1 MSRWTSEFTQHPFQA
16 SWTKLKNLLAITEVD
31 DQTVP
36 TSVDELARL
45 KRVVDYLDKIIIAID
60 PDITPKS
67 VWANSHPQAE
77 SCVQL
82 LVAYGI
88 NKNITN
94 IMQANDHVDN
104 LLTYLR
110 PYIVLPNEVMRGLRS
125 SAKTY
130 VSELENYTAT
140 FFLKSENIIKELE
153 INLEKAKSNLV
164 NIETNSTKINTF
176 ASELFIGTDEFS
188 SMEAAINETKEL
200 IEKQAL
206 EINNLHDE
214 LIVGDT
220 STKAVTLA
228 ASVSI
233 TENKNKIEGWLNT
246 VNGQIKQ
253 LGNFHT
259 KIFGEKINETDA
271 PTGGLE
277 QELKARTTQLALL
290 ETNQATKHEALF
302 TKIESLLPGA
312 TSAGLA
318 SSYKELKD
326 KFTNPIKLYTLAF
339 YGSLLLL
346 VFAAIVMSI
355 QRITFSPE
363 VVIQFVE
370 VKEWDYILKALLYKI
385 PFIAPVLWLAI
396 FSSTR
401 RSQYERLQQE
411 YAHKEALATS
421 YESYKKQIQDLKGD
435 SDELQKELISKAIS
449 AIAYNASVTLDGKH
463 EDKMPMQQLLEKF
476 SVDDM
481 KRLVELVKKA

>member
-1 MSRWTSEFTQHPFQA
+1 M
-16 SWTKLKNLLAITEVD
+16 
-31 DQTVP
+31 
-36 TSVDELARL
+36 
-45 KRVVDYLDKIIIAID
+45 
-60 PDITPKS
+60 TPKS

-82 LVAYGI
+82 LLAYEI
-88 NKNITN
+88 NKSMSNI
-94 IMQANDHVDN
+94 IQANEHIDN

-110 PYIVLPNEVMRGLRS
+110 PYIVLPNEVIRGLRS
-125 SAKTY
+125 SARTY
-130 VSELENYTAT
+130 ISEIENYTEN
-140 FFLKSENIIKELE
+140 FYSKSENLIKDIE
-153 INLEKAKSNLV
+153 INLDKAKTNLTS
-164 NIETNSTKINTF
+164 IEANTVKINTF
-176 ASELFIGTDEFS
+176 ASELFIGTDEIS
-188 SMEAAINETKEL
+188 STEATINEIKAI
-200 IEKQAL
+200 IEKQGL
-206 EINNLHDE
+206 DINDLHDQ

-220 STKAVTLA
+220 STKALALA
-228 ASVSI
+228 ASLSI

-246 VNGQIKQ
+246 VSGQIKK
-253 LGNFHT
+253 LETFYT
-259 KIFGEKINETDA
+259 KIFGEKINETGA
-271 PTGGLE
+271 LANGLE
-277 QELKARTTQLALL
+277 QELNIRTEQLAKL
-290 ETNQATKHEALF
+290 ETDQATKHSALF
-302 TKIESLLPGA
+302 EKIENLLPGA

-318 SSYKELKD
+318 SSYKDLKE
-326 KFTNPIKLYTLAF
+326 KFADPIKLYTKAF

-355 QRITFSPE
+355 QKISLTPE
-363 VVIQFVE
+363 VAIQFVE
-370 VKEWDYILKALLYKI
+370 IKEWDYILKAILYKI

-435 SDELQKELISKAIS
+435 SDELQKELISKAIN

-481 KRLVELVKKA
+481 KKLIELVKKA